1 MNMENSDKGIYL
13 LSAALCSFFN
23 LDDNTTSCHKIF
35 SQIFMLLNFQV
46 PRKMGLVIF
55 GCQ

>member
-23 LDDNTTSCHKIF
+23 LDDNTKLS
-35 SQIFMLLNFQV
+35 
-46 PRKMGLVIF
+46 
-55 GCQ
+55 